1 MKIIDSFSFH
11 FKWADVHEYLFS
23 LRAFFLEGK
32 KVFNRCFDFTAQSR
46 ELVLHIK

>member
-23 LRAFFLEGK
+23 LRACFRGE
-32 KVFNRCFDFTAQSR
+32 KVFNRCFDFTAQSG
-46 ELVLHIK
+46 ELVLRIK